1 MTLMAPQ
8 ATTKEATM
16 AGPTTTPREQL
27 RALLQELNFK
37 GMARALDDELD
48 AAEHQARPAAEVLRR
63 LLTEQALYQRE
74 RRLAWRLL
82 QAKLPWQWTLESFPF
97 AQQPGVDRAQILGL
111 GGLDFVRRAFNV
123 VLVGRPGTGKT
134 GIAIGLLRQACLNG
148 YAGRF
153 YNAQALFDELYAS
166 LADRS
171 TTRLLRTMSRMRPIV
186 IDELGYLTLRPEQ
199 VNMFF
204 RLMDQR
210 YGHVSTIITTNL
222 EYPAWYDLFNNKDLV
237 DALLDRLR
245 HRCITIRIDGPSLR
259 EPLPAEDLASPSTG
273 DIAAPKHSSKRRPP
287 AQPRA

>member
-1 MTLMAPQ
+1 M
-8 ATTKEATM
+8 
-16 AGPTTTPREQL
+16 TTTREQL

-48 AAEHQARPAAEVLRR
+48 AAEREARPVAEVLRR

-74 RRLAWRLL
+74 RRLAYRVT
-82 QAKLPWQWTLESFPF
+82 QAKLPWQWTLDSFPF
-97 AQQPGVDRAQILGL
+97 AQQPGVDKAQILGL
-111 GGLDFVRRAFNV
+111 GGLDFVRRATNV
-123 VLVGRPGTGKT
+123 VLIGRPGTGKT

-153 YNAQALFDELYAS
+153 YNAQTLFDELYAS

-171 TTRLLRTMSRMRPIV
+171 TTKLLRTMSRMRPIV

-199 VNMFF
+199 INMFF

-210 YGHVSTIITTNL
+210 YGHVSTIVTTNL
-222 EYPAWYDLFNNKDLV
+222 DYPAWYDLFNNKDLV

-245 HRCITIRIDGPSLR
+245 HRCITIRIAGPSLR
-259 EPLPAEDLASPSTG
+259 DPVPMDNLAPAAPAARSEASPTPAATRTRQSTRKT
-273 DIAAPKHSSKRRPP
+273 A
-287 AQPRA
+287 

>member
-1 MTLMAPQ
+1 M
-8 ATTKEATM
+8 
-16 AGPTTTPREQL
+16 TTTTREQL

-48 AAEHQARPAAEVLRR
+48 AADHQARPAAEVLRR

-74 RRLAWRLL
+74 RRLAWRLA
-82 QAKLPWQWTLESFPF
+82 QAKLPWQWTLDSFPF
-97 AQQPGVDRAQILGL
+97 AQQSGVDKAQILGL

-123 VLVGRPGTGKT
+123 VLIGKPGTGKT

-153 YNAQALFDELYAS
+153 YNAQTLFDELYAS

-171 TTRLLRTMSRMRPIV
+171 TTGLLRTLSRMRPIV

-210 YGHVSTIITTNL
+210 YGRVSTIITTNL
-222 EYPAWYDLFNNKDLV
+222 PYSSWYELFDNKDLV

-245 HRCITIRIDGPSLR
+245 HRCITIHIDGPSLR
-259 EPLPAEDLASPSTG
+259 EPLPVQAEGSAQRPALTSRSATTPAG
-273 DIAAPKHSSKRRPP
+273 VAGKPAARANSRRPP
-287 AQPRA
+287 TAAS